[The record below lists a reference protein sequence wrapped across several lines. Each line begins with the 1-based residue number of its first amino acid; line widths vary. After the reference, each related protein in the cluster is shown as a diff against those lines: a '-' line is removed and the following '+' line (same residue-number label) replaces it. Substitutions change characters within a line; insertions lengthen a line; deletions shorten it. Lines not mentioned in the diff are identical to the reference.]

1 MWPER
6 PRWWRDRGRLR
17 ALPALLV
24 SVAVHSLL
32 FLVVIRGWL
41 PNVPPLMRPMLVVPR
56 QPEQERTVVIPLFRP
71 RVEQGAGT
79 LPRPRPPENPLPV
92 DTVSRREP
100 EPEIVVRPDT
110 AVKLRVPAGPIRPG
124 AGDGR
129 LWVRPL
135 PVPPQELA
143 RRLSKTHVELVDSA
157 VTAIVQGYLD
167 SIALE
172 PGADQVQLPDWTTE
186 VEGRKFGLDSRN
198 IYVAGLKIPAIV
210 LALLPLPQ
218 AGNQQRALDH
228 TGQWIADDLRHAA
241 QRANTLD
248 EFKRAV
254 QDLRARKKEEK
265 ALERAQRERPDSVG
279 TER

>member
-1 MWPER
+1 MWPDR
-6 PRWWRDRGRLR
+6 PRRWRDRGRL
-17 ALPALLV
+17 LALLV
-24 SVAVHSLL
+24 SAAVHSLL

-41 PNVPPLMRPMLVVPR
+41 PNVSPLVRPLLVVPR
-56 QPEQERTVVIPLFRP
+56 LPEQERTVVIPLFQP
-71 RVEQGAGT
+71 RVEQGQGT

-92 DTVSRREP
+92 DTASRREP
-100 EPEIVVRPDT
+100 EAEIVLHPDT
-110 AVKLRVPAGPIRPG
+110 AVKPRVPAAPIRPG

-143 RRLSKTHVELVDSA
+143 RRLSKTHIELVDSA

-228 TGQWIADDLRHAA
+228 TGQWIADDLRRAA

-265 ALERAQRERPDSVG
+265 ALERAQRERPDSG
-279 TER
+279 GSER

>member
-1 MWPER
+1 MWPDRPHRGER
-6 PRWWRDRGRLR
+6 RGRL
-17 ALPALLV
+17 LALLV
-24 SVAVHSLL
+24 SLGAHALL
-32 FLVVIRGWL
+32 FLVVITGWL
-41 PNVPPLMRPMLVVPR
+41 PTVPPLTRSMIVVPR
-56 QPEQERTVVIPLFRP
+56 LPQQERTVVIPLFRP
-71 RVEQGAGT
+71 KVEQGAGA
-79 LPRPRPPENPLPV
+79 LPRSRPPENPLPI
-92 DTVSRREP
+92 DTVTPREP
-100 EPEIVVRPDT
+100 EPEIVLRPDS
-110 AVKLRVPAGPIRPG
+110 VVPNRGPAGRMTPG

-167 SIALE
+167 SIARE
-172 PGADQVQLPDWTTE
+172 PGADQVQLPDWTTT

-198 IYVAGLKIPAIV
+198 IYIAGLKIPAIV

-228 TGQWIADDLRHAA
+228 TGQWIADDLRRAA
-241 QRANTLD
+241 ERANTLD

-254 QDLRARKKEEK
+254 QDLRQQKKEAR
-265 ALERAQRERPDSVG
+265 ALERAQREQPDSSQSH
-279 TER
+279 R

>member
-6 PRWWRDRGRLR
+6 PRRWRERGRL
-17 ALPALLV
+17 LALLV
-24 SVAVHSLL
+24 STTVHSLL

-41 PNVPPLMRPMLVVPR
+41 PSVPPLGRPLLVIPR
-56 QPEQERTVVIPLFRP
+56 LPEQERTVIIPLFRSKL
-71 RVEQGAGT
+71 EQGAGT
-79 LPRPRPPENPLPV
+79 RPRPRPPENPPPV
-92 DTVSRREP
+92 DTVSRPEP
-100 EPEIVVRPDT
+100 EPDAVPRPDSVVSRRGPT
-110 AVKLRVPAGPIRPG
+110 GPIRPG

-143 RRLSKTHVELVDSA
+143 RRLSKPHVELVDSA

-167 SIALE
+167 SIARE

-228 TGQWIADDLRHAA
+228 TGQWIADDLRRAA
-241 QRANTLD
+241 ERANTLD

-254 QDLRARKKEEK
+254 QDLRARKKEAK
-265 ALERAQRERPDSVG
+265 ALERAQREQPDSG
-279 TER
+279 RAQR